1 MSNFHRQATAA
12 TLRLVALAC
21 STASPVHTVKAYG
34 PLSNRSRVS
43 QQTAHVPHWH
53 NGIAVARLNS
63 AMENERESLRMPT
76 IKETAVML
84 RMSRRT
90 VHRLIQRKEL
100 PSFKVGGQWRL
111 RELSGQVA

>member
-1 MSNFHRQATAA
+1 
-12 TLRLVALAC
+12 
-21 STASPVHTVKAYG
+21 
-34 PLSNRSRVS
+34 
-43 QQTAHVPHWH
+43 
-53 NGIAVARLNS
+53 
-63 AMENERESLRMPT
+63 MENERESLRMPT